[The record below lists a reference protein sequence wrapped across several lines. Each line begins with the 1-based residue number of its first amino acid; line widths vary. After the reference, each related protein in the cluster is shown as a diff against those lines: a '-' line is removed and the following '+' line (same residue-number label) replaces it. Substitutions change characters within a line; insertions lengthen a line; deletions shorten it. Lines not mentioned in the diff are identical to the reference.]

1 MTFNQLKYFH
11 AVCRHNNISK
21 AAEELYV
28 SQPSVSIA
36 IKELEEELHEKL
48 FVRSNNKLYFTEAG
62 MKLYKMAED
71 LLAHMTLIENSFNK
85 EYSDSQLLKI
95 GIFPDLTKWA
105 FPYIDKVIEKLSKK
119 YKDIDVELYQ
129 TSGEDMI
136 RMVANNNVD
145 LAFCNDDGSIP
156 NIFGLKKVHKTQ
168 MMVCMSKEHRLAGET
183 AITPEMLAGEVLIGD
198 YDTPDI
204 HYKWMMNYFEG
215 TDIANIPKMKYFFLQ
230 NEAIHSLL
238 VQNKGICFA
247 RPEMNGMS
255 MDGCVAIPLAKPHY
269 LNVAIVY
276 DNRYN
281 IRDIVAD
288 FLDLAPVG

>member
-1 MTFNQLKYFH
+1 MTFNQLKYFYT
-11 AVCRHNNISK
+11 VCKHNNISK
-21 AAEELYV
+21 AAEELFV

-62 MKLYKMAED
+62 TRLYKMAED
-71 LLAHMTLIENSFNK
+71 MFAHMTLIENSFNK
-85 EYSDSQLLKI
+85 EYRDSQLLKI
-95 GIFPDLTKWA
+95 GVFPDLTKWA
-105 FPYIDKVIEKLSKK
+105 FPYIDSVVAKMSKK

-129 TSGEDMI
+129 TDSEDLI
-136 RMVANNNVD
+136 RMIANNNVD
-145 LAFCNDDGSIP
+145 LAFCNDDNNLP
-156 NIFGLKKVHKTQ
+156 NIFGVKKVHKTQ

-183 AITPEMLAGEVLIGD
+183 AITVDMLKDEIIIGD
-198 YDTPDI
+198 YDTPEQ
-204 HYKWMMNYFEG
+204 HYKWMANLLAG
-215 TDIANIPKMKYFFLQ
+215 TDVSIPKMKYFFLQ

-238 VQNKGICFA
+238 VQNKGICFG

-255 MDGCVAIPLAKPHY
+255 MEGCVAIPLAKPHY
-269 LNVAIVY
+269 LNVALDY

-288 FLDLAPVG
+288 FLDIAPVV